1 MTFFLLV
8 HYILFNPIFFLLVHY
23 FDPHVPY
30 LSSGDQD
37 PSRPPTRTAAARSL
51 YADELRFLDAE
62 LARLFA
68 VLDLEYVE
76 PCKRNTE
83 VVPVGG
89 LPMRLQG

>member
-1 MTFFLLV
+1 MLSTPLSLDLACAAWQV
-8 HYILFNPIFFLLVHY
+8 RGTVNLFE
-23 FDPHVPY
+23 
-30 LSSGDQD
+30 
-37 PSRPPTRTAAARSL
+37 AATE
-51 YADELRFLDAE
+51 ADV
-62 LARLFA
+62 FA